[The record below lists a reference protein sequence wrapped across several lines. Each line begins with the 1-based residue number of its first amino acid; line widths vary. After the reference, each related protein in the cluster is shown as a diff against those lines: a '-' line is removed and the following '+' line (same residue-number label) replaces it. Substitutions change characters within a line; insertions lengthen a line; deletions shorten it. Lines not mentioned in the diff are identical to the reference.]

1 MLAMLKKSDIK
12 MENFN
17 RKLKTIKNKMETL
30 KLKNKTTEILKF
42 DTCV

>member
-1 MLAMLKKSDIK
+1 MLKKSDIK

-17 RKLKTIKNKMETL
+17 RKLKTIKNKMESL
-30 KLKNKTTEILKF
+30 KLKNKTIEILKF